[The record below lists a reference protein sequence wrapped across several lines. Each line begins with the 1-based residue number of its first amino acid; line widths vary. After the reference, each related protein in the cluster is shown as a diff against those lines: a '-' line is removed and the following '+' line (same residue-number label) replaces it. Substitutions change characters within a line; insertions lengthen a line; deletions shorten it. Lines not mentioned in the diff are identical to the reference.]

1 MRAGGVPAYA
11 GEAPDVGGREEVD
24 DGAEHLVG
32 EHGEAPQRRLPPAA
46 GRRVHRSGVLVGGSR
61 WVEAGGG
68 GRGPGGIR
76 SQLCVLRIEIGR
88 WELRCASGTS
98 EAKTPKQGRRVPRVL
113 AVWLFIAGE
122 PDSGPRRFRCCVGA
136 AEQYRKY
143 VSVSAT
149 RNSPEYATQIVPQFD
164 ESRSAKWKHA

>member
-1 MRAGGVPAYA
+1 MRAGGVPADA

-46 GRRVHRSGVLVGGSR
+46 GRRFHRSGVLVGGSR
-61 WVEAGGG
+61 WVEAG

-98 EAKTPKQGRRVPRVL
+98 EAKTPKQGRGGPTR
-113 AVWLFIAGE
+113 
-122 PDSGPRRFRCCVGA
+122 PRRVVIYSWGTGFGPSTLPVLRWRRGTVSKI
-136 AEQYRKY
+136 RK
-143 VSVSAT
+143 
-149 RNSPEYATQIVPQFD
+149 RFCYA
-164 ESRSAKWKHA
+164 